1 MDTTRLCVVFEDR
14 HILSKAQK
22 SQGLNQSWILLK
34 PQHHNISDLS
44 TYLTHIFDLH
54 HSCPNGIILSMD
66 GFVLPPFEST
76 CILKDKD
83 VISVKRK
90 GGMSSEIVDKSD
102 RENLIEQEEIVEKQ
116 PVLNGM
122 PLLANEEFEK
132 ETGNF
137 ESEPEEDEDNVSG
150 DTLHVDNSFGGNVL
164 SKKRKASKK
173 LQSSKKKKRTM
184 VPQDIEND
192 FQTDQNES
200 CPNDVLHRGKSI
212 EKEKVSIV
220 KSKPKRVSTPR
231 SAERNNDIAEPS
243 PNSKR
248 FGKLQENGAGCV
260 DAPHTPDGT
269 KKVPSRSARRK
280 KTKRQWLREIKRIEK
295 ELVASNLQLCERQS
309 PEKHMP
315 KDSIEHEEQSQN
327 GEADDEI
334 VPIVIRPGHIRFE
347 PLGKDRAVQQSQVSV
362 ETFQWNGTTSK
373 KKGQKWGKEN
383 FQSNRRNGYKDSNK
397 ECSETMAVEEVKPSN
412 DPINFDRLPPL
423 TSFPKEGDVI
433 AYRLLE
439 LSPTWTPDLCSFR
452 VGKTSR
458 CDPISHSILL
468 TPVPEYPLIFEKQP
482 DGDAW
487 AQPPDNSLY
496 REDGS
501 LEIDFSTLVDVRIV
515 KHGNSVPAKVETGW
529 VNDRPVRNEVAIS
542 TVAQSNNYKRKH
554 APKKGNKV
562 NAQSPNATNALPI
575 EENGWSNKN
584 SWHERMINNSL
595 EK

>member
-44 TYLTHIFDLH
+44 TYLTHIFDVH

-116 PVLNGM
+116 PVLNCM
-122 PLLANEEFEK
+122 PLLANGEFEK

-150 DTLHVDNSFGGNVL
+150 DTLHVDNSFGDNVL

-173 LQSSKKKKRTM
+173 LQSSRKKKRTM

-231 SAERNNDIAEPS
+231 SAERNNDIAEPL

-362 ETFQWNGTTSK
+362 ETFQWNGITSK

-397 ECSETMAVEEVKPSN
+397 ECSEMMAVEEVKPSN
-412 DPINFDRLPPL
+412 DPLNFDRLPPL
-423 TSFPKEGDVI
+423 TSFPK
-433 AYRLLE
+433 
-439 LSPTWTPDLCSFR
+439 

-458 CDPISHSILL
+458 CDPISHTILL
-468 TPVPEYPLIFEKQP
+468 TPVPEYPLIFEKQL

-487 AQPPDNSLY
+487 VQPPDNSLY

-542 TVAQSNNYKRKH
+542 TVARSNNYKRKH
-554 APKKGNKV
+554 VPKKGNKV
-562 NAQSPNATNALPI
+562 NAQSPNSTNALPI